1 MTIQQLEAFVAVCE
15 TNNFAKAAKNLNM
28 YPSNLSYTI
37 TEFENSL
44 DVLLLNRS
52 KKGVYPN
59 ILGQEV
65 YTRAKKILDFVS
77 SCMENADTM
86 TQNRKGFTLTYS
98 RQFSLASFQS
108 GLKELHKEF
117 SDHGV
122 SLDLI
127 IPNDQTMAYHALI
140 TKRADMAI
148 LYEDVFEPAEYQK
161 SWVANDALYVAL
173 SSSHRLASRRS
184 LSLNDIKDQTI
195 LLCQDGNLWDEYVK
209 ELFFRSNMTPS
220 KFTYCYNSLLQK
232 ELIIQ
237 HPHYVSVVSS
247 LSVPNVVW
255 NASNSSNSL
264 NDTVSDLV
272 YLPLNHEINQ
282 RKVYAVYS
290 DDVENPEMIESVLH
304 FVCK

>member
-1 MTIQQLEAFVAVCE
+1 MTIQQLQAFVAVCE

-65 YTRAKKILDFVS
+65 YTRAKNILDLVS

-86 TQNRKGFTLTYS
+86 TQNRKGFTITYS

-108 GLKELHKEF
+108 GLKDLHN
-117 SDHGV
+117 DLRDRGI

-127 IPNDQTMAYHALI
+127 IPNDQTMAFHALA

-148 LYEDVFEPAEYQK
+148 LYEDVFEPAGYQK
-161 SWVANDALYVAL
+161 SWVANDSLYVAL

-184 LSLNDIKDQTI
+184 LTLNDIKDQTI
-195 LLCQDGNLWDEYVK
+195 LLCQDGNLWDQYVQ

-220 KFTYCYNSLLQK
+220 KFTYCYNSLLQR

-247 LSVPNVVW
+247 LSVPNLDGD
-255 NASNSSNSL
+255 SMNSSN
-264 NDTVSDLV
+264 DMETDLV

-282 RKVYAVYS
+282 RKVYAVYPE
-290 DDVENPEMIESVLH
+290 DVENPEMVETVLN

>member
-1 MTIQQLEAFVAVCE
+1 M
-15 TNNFAKAAKNLNM
+15 
-28 YPSNLSYTI
+28 
-37 TEFENSL
+37 
-44 DVLLLNRS
+44 
-52 KKGVYPN
+52 
-59 ILGQEV
+59 
-65 YTRAKKILDFVS
+65 YTRAKKILDLVS

-86 TQNRKGFTLTYS
+86 TQNRKGFTITYS

-127 IPNDQTMAYHALI
+127 IPNDQTMAYHALT

-148 LYEDVFEPAEYQK
+148 LYEDVFEPAGYQK
-161 SWVANDALYVAL
+161 KWVANDALYVAL

-184 LSLNDIKDQTI
+184 LTLNDIKDQTI
-195 LLCQDGNLWDEYVK
+195 LLCQDGNLWDEYVR
-209 ELFFRSNMTPS
+209 ELFFQSNMTPS

-232 ELIIQ
+232 ELMIQ

-247 LSVPNVVW
+247 LSVHDLDGN
-255 NASNSSNSL
+255 SMNSSN
-264 NDTVSDLV
+264 NMETNLV

-282 RKVYAVYS
+282 RKVYAVYPE
-290 DDVENPEMIESVLH
+290 DVENPEMVETALD

>member
-1 MTIQQLEAFVAVCE
+1 MTIQQLQAFVAVCE

-52 KKGVYPN
+52 KKSVYPN
-59 ILGQEV
+59 ILGREV
-65 YTRAKKILDFVS
+65 YTRAKEILELVA

-86 TQNRKGFTLTYS
+86 SQDRKGFTVTYS

-108 GLKELHKEF
+108 GLEKLHTDF
-117 SDHGV
+117 HSHGI

-127 IPNDQTMAYHALI
+127 IPNDQTMAFHTLA

-148 LYEDVFEPAEYQK
+148 LYEDVFDSAGYK
-161 SWVANDALYVAL
+161 KKWIANDSLYVAL
-173 SSSHRLASRRS
+173 SSSHQLASRQS
-184 LSLNDIKDQTI
+184 LTLNDIKDQTI
-195 LLCQDGNLWDEYVK
+195 LLCQDGNLWDQYVQ
-209 ELFFRSNMTPS
+209 ELFFRSNMTAS
-220 KFTYCYNSLLQK
+220 KFTYCYNALLQK

-247 LSVPNVVW
+247 LSIPDLNCT
-255 NASNSSNSL
+255 ALNSSN
-264 NDTVSDLV
+264 DVTSDLV

-282 RKVYAVYS
+282 RKIYAVYPE
-290 DDVENPEMIESVLH
+290 DIENPDMMQTALNFI
-304 FVCK
+304 CK

>member
-1 MTIQQLEAFVAVCE
+1 MTIQQLQAFVAVCE

-65 YTRAKKILDFVS
+65 YSRAKKILELVS

-86 TQNRKGFTLTYS
+86 NQNRRGFTITYS
-98 RQFSLASFQS
+98 RQFSLASFQA
-108 GLKELHKEF
+108 GLKELHQDF
-117 SDHGV
+117 SNHGI

-127 IPNDQTMAYHALI
+127 IPNDQTMAFHALA

-148 LYEDVFEPAEYQK
+148 LYEDVFDPIGYQK
-161 SWVANDALYVAL
+161 KWVANDSLYVAL
-173 SSSHRLASRRS
+173 SSSHRLASRQS

-195 LLCQDGNLWDEYVK
+195 LLCQDGNLWDQYVQ
-209 ELFFRSNMTPS
+209 ELFFHSNMTPS
-220 KFTYCYNSLLQK
+220 RFTYCYNSLLQR
-232 ELIIQ
+232 ELILQ

-247 LSVPNVVW
+247 LSVPDLN
-255 NASNSSNSL
+255 SSHMNSSN
-264 NDTVSDLV
+264 DMKSDLV

-282 RKVYAVYS
+282 RKVYAVYPE
-290 DDVENPEMIESVLH
+290 DGENPEMVEDALDFI
-304 FVCK
+304 CK

>member
-1 MTIQQLEAFVAVCE
+1 MTIQQLQAFVSVCE

-59 ILGQEV
+59 ILGREV
-65 YTRAKKILDFVS
+65 YTRAKEILELVS
-77 SCMENADTM
+77 SCMENANTM
-86 TQNRKGFTLTYS
+86 NQNRKGFTITYS

-108 GLKELHKEF
+108 GLKELHKDF
-117 SDHGV
+117 NDHGI

-127 IPNDQTMAYHALI
+127 IPNDQTMAFHALT
-140 TKRADMAI
+140 TKRADLAV
-148 LYEDVFEPAEYQK
+148 LYEDIFDPVGYQK
-161 SWVANDALYVAL
+161 KWVANDSLYVAL
-173 SSSHRLASRRS
+173 SSSHRLASRQS

-195 LLCQDGNLWDEYVK
+195 LLCQDGNLWDQYVQH
-209 ELFFRSNMTPS
+209 LFFRSNMTAS
-220 KFTYCYNSLLQK
+220 NFTYCYNALLQK

-247 LSVPNVVW
+247 LSVPKLDC
-255 NASNSSNSL
+255 NAVNSL
-264 NDTVSDLV
+264 NNMKSDV
-272 YLPLNHEINQ
+272 IYLPLNHEINQ
-282 RKVYAVYS
+282 RKVYAVYP
-290 DDVENPEMIESVLH
+290 DDVENPQMIETALN

>member
-1 MTIQQLEAFVAVCE
+1 MTIQQLQAFVAVCE

-44 DVLLLNRS
+44 DVLLLNHS

-65 YTRAKKILDFVS
+65 YTRAKKILELVS

-86 TQNRKGFTLTYS
+86 NQNRRGFTITYS

-108 GLKELHKEF
+108 GLKELHQDF
-117 SDHGV
+117 SHR
-122 SLDLI
+122 LI
-127 IPNDQTMAYHALI
+127 IPNDL
-140 TKRADMAI
+140 AI
-148 LYEDVFEPAEYQK
+148 LYEDVFDPVGYQK
-161 SWVANDALYVAL
+161 KWVANDSLYVTL
-173 SSSHRLASRRS
+173 SSSHRLALRRS

-195 LLCQDGNLWDEYVK
+195 LLCQDGNLWNQYVQ
-209 ELFFRSNMTPS
+209 ELFFHSNMTPS

-232 ELIIQ
+232 ELILQ

-247 LSVPNVVW
+247 LSVPDLD
-255 NASNSSNSL
+255 SDYINSSN
-264 NDTVSDLV
+264 NMKSDLV

-282 RKVYAVYS
+282 RKVYAVYPE
-290 DDVENPEMIESVLH
+290 DGENPEMVEDALDFI
-304 FVCK
+304 CK

>member
-1 MTIQQLEAFVAVCE
+1 MTIQQLQAFVAVCE
-15 TNNFAKAAKNLNM
+15 TNNFAKAAKNLNI

-65 YTRAKKILDFVS
+65 YTRAKKILDLVS

-86 TQNRKGFTLTYS
+86 TQNRKRFTITYS

-108 GLKELHKEF
+108 GLKDLHN
-117 SDHGV
+117 DLRDRGV

-127 IPNDQTMAYHALI
+127 IPNDQTMAFHALA

-148 LYEDVFEPAEYQK
+148 LYEDVFEPAGYQK
-161 SWVANDALYVAL
+161 NWVANDSLYVAL

-184 LSLNDIKDQTI
+184 LTLNDIKDQTI
-195 LLCQDGNLWDEYVK
+195 LLCQDGNLWDQYVQ

-237 HPHYVSVVSS
+237 HPHYVSIVSS
-247 LSVPNVVW
+247 LSVPDRD
-255 NASNSSNSL
+255 SDGINSSNAMEA
-264 NDTVSDLV
+264 DLV

-290 DDVENPEMIESVLH
+290 EDVENPEMVETALT

>member
-1 MTIQQLEAFVAVCE
+1 MTIQQLQAFVAVCE

-59 ILGQEV
+59 ILGLEV
-65 YTRAKKILDFVS
+65 YTRAKKILELVS

-86 TQNRKGFTLTYS
+86 NQNRKGFTITYS

-108 GLKELHKEF
+108 GLKELHKDF
-117 SDHGV
+117 SNHGI

-127 IPNDQTMAYHALI
+127 IPNDQTMAFHALA

-148 LYEDVFEPAEYQK
+148 LYEDIFDSDGYQQR
-161 SWVANDALYVAL
+161 WIANDPLYVAL
-173 SSSHRLASRRS
+173 SSSHRLASRHS
-184 LSLNDIKDQTI
+184 LTLNDIKNQTI
-195 LLCQDGNLWDEYVK
+195 LLCQDGNLWDQYVQ

-237 HPHYVSVVSS
+237 HPHYVSIVSS
-247 LSVPNVVW
+247 LSVPDLDCNTV
-255 NASNSSNSL
+255 NLSN
-264 NDTVSDLV
+264 DIADDLV

-282 RKVYAVYS
+282 RKVYAFYPE
-290 DDVENPEMIESVLH
+290 DVENPEMIEAALH

>member
-1 MTIQQLEAFVAVCE
+1 MTIQQLQAFVAVCE

-65 YTRAKKILDFVS
+65 YTRAKNILDLVS

-86 TQNRKGFTLTYS
+86 TQNRKGFTITYS

-108 GLKELHKEF
+108 GLKDLHN
-117 SDHGV
+117 DLRDRGI

-127 IPNDQTMAYHALI
+127 IPNDQTMAFHALA
-140 TKRADMAI
+140 TKRANMAI
-148 LYEDVFEPAEYQK
+148 LYEDVFEPAGYQK
-161 SWVANDALYVAL
+161 SWVANDSLYVAL

-184 LSLNDIKDQTI
+184 LTLNDIKDQTI
-195 LLCQDGNLWDEYVK
+195 LLCQDGNLWDQYVQ

-220 KFTYCYNSLLQK
+220 KFTYCYNSLLQR

-247 LSVPNVVW
+247 LSVPNLDGD
-255 NASNSSNSL
+255 SMNSSN
-264 NDTVSDLV
+264 DMETDLV

-282 RKVYAVYS
+282 RKVYAVYPE
-290 DDVENPEMIESVLH
+290 DVENPEMVETVLN

>member
-1 MTIQQLEAFVAVCE
+1 MTIQQLQAFVAVCE

-65 YTRAKKILDFVS
+65 YTRAKKILELVS
-77 SCMENADTM
+77 SCMENADTIN
-86 TQNRKGFTLTYS
+86 QNRRGFTITYS

-108 GLKELHKEF
+108 GLKELHNDF
-117 SDHGV
+117 SDHGI

-127 IPNDQTMAYHALI
+127 IPNDQTMTFHALA

-148 LYEDVFEPAEYQK
+148 LYEDVFDPVGYQK
-161 SWVANDALYVAL
+161 KWVANDSLYVAL

-184 LSLNDIKDQTI
+184 LTLNDIKDQTI
-195 LLCQDGNLWDEYVK
+195 LLCQDGNLWDQYVQ

-247 LSVPNVVW
+247 LSVPDRD
-255 NASNSSNSL
+255 SDGMNSSNAMEA
-264 NDTVSDLV
+264 DLV
-272 YLPLNHEINQ
+272 YLPLNYEINQ

-290 DDVENPEMIESVLH
+290 EDVENPEMVEDVLH
-304 FVCK
+304 FICK

>member
-1 MTIQQLEAFVAVCE
+1 MTIQQLQAFVAVCE

-65 YTRAKKILDFVS
+65 YTRAKKILELVS

-86 TQNRKGFTLTYS
+86 NQNRKGFTITYS
-98 RQFSLASFQS
+98 RQFNLASFQS
-108 GLKELHKEF
+108 GLKDLHN
-117 SDHGV
+117 DLRDRGI

-127 IPNDQTMAYHALI
+127 IPNDQTMAFHALA

-148 LYEDVFEPAEYQK
+148 LYEDVFDSDGYQK
-161 SWVANDALYVAL
+161 RWIANDSLYVAL
-173 SSSHRLASRRS
+173 SSSHRLACRRS
-184 LSLNDIKDQTI
+184 LTLNDIKDQTI
-195 LLCQDGNLWDEYVK
+195 LLCQDGNLWDQYVQ

-220 KFTYCYNSLLQK
+220 RFTYCYNSLLQK
-232 ELIIQ
+232 ELILQ
-237 HPHYVSVVSS
+237 HPHYVSIVSN
-247 LSVPNVVW
+247 LSVPDLDPDHI
-255 NASNSSNSL
+255 NSSN
-264 NDTVSDLV
+264 DIKSDLV

-282 RKVYAVYS
+282 RKVYAVYPE
-290 DDVENPEMIESVLH
+290 DGENPEMVKNALDFI
-304 FVCK
+304 CK

>member
-1 MTIQQLEAFVAVCE
+1 MTIQQLQAFVAVCE

-65 YTRAKKILDFVS
+65 YTRAKKILELVS
-77 SCMENADTM
+77 SCMENADTIN
-86 TQNRKGFTLTYS
+86 QNRRGFTITYS

-108 GLKELHKEF
+108 GLKELHKDF
-117 SDHGV
+117 SDHGI

-127 IPNDQTMAYHALI
+127 IPNDQTMAFHALA

-148 LYEDVFEPAEYQK
+148 LYEDVFDPVGYQK
-161 SWVANDALYVAL
+161 KWVANDSLYVAL
-173 SSSHRLASRRS
+173 SSFHRLAFRHS

-195 LLCQDGNLWDEYVK
+195 LLCQDGNLWDQYVQ
-209 ELFFRSNMTPS
+209 ELFFHSNMTPS
-220 KFTYCYNSLLQK
+220 KFTYCYNSLLQR
-232 ELIIQ
+232 ELILQ
-237 HPHYVSVVSS
+237 HPHYVSIVSS
-247 LSVPNVVW
+247 LSVPDLDTNPM
-255 NASNSSNSL
+255 SSSN
-264 NDTVSDLV
+264 DIESDLV

-282 RKVYAVYS
+282 RKVYAVYPE
-290 DDVENPEMIESVLH
+290 DVENPEMVGIALD

>member
-1 MTIQQLEAFVAVCE
+1 MTIQQLQAFVAVCE

-44 DVLLLNRS
+44 DVLLLNHS

-65 YTRAKKILDFVS
+65 YTRAKKILELVS

-86 TQNRKGFTLTYS
+86 NQNRRGFTITYS

-108 GLKELHKEF
+108 GLKELHQDF
-117 SDHGV
+117 SHR
-122 SLDLI
+122 LI
-127 IPNDQTMAYHALI
+127 IPNDL
-140 TKRADMAI
+140 AI
-148 LYEDVFEPAEYQK
+148 LYEDVFDPVGYQK
-161 SWVANDALYVAL
+161 KWVANDSLYVAL
-173 SSSHRLASRRS
+173 SSSHRLALRRS

-195 LLCQDGNLWDEYVK
+195 LLCQDGNLWNQYVQ
-209 ELFFRSNMTPS
+209 ELFFHSNMTPS

-232 ELIIQ
+232 ELILQ

-247 LSVPNVVW
+247 LSVPDLD
-255 NASNSSNSL
+255 SDYINSSN
-264 NDTVSDLV
+264 NMKSDLV

-282 RKVYAVYS
+282 RKVYAVYPE
-290 DDVENPEMIESVLH
+290 DGENPEMVEDALDFI
-304 FVCK
+304 CK

>member
-65 YTRAKKILDFVS
+65 YTRSKKILELVS

-86 TQNRKGFTLTYS
+86 NQNRKGFTITYS

-108 GLKELHKEF
+108 GLKELH
-117 SDHGV
+117 SNLHNRGV

-127 IPNDQTMAYHALI
+127 IPNDQTMAFHALA
-140 TKRADMAI
+140 TKRADLAI
-148 LYEDVFEPAEYQK
+148 LYEDGFDSVGYQK
-161 SWVANDALYVAL
+161 KWVSNDSLYVAL
-173 SSSHRLASRRS
+173 SSSHQLAFRRS

-195 LLCQDGNLWDEYVK
+195 LLCQDGNLWDQYVQ
-209 ELFFRSNMTPS
+209 ELFFRSNLTPYR
-220 KFTYCYNSLLQK
+220 FTYCYNSLLQM
-232 ELIIQ
+232 ELILQ
-237 HPHYVSVVSS
+237 HPHYVSIVSS
-247 LSVPNVVW
+247 LSVPDLE
-255 NASNSSNSL
+255 SDPINSSN
-264 NDTVSDLV
+264 DTESNLV

-282 RKVYAVYS
+282 RKLYAVYP
-290 DDVENPEMIESVLH
+290 DDMENPEMIADVLH
-304 FVCK
+304 FICK

>member
-1 MTIQQLEAFVAVCE
+1 MTIQQLQAFVAVCE

-65 YTRAKKILDFVS
+65 YTRAKKILELVS

-86 TQNRKGFTLTYS
+86 NQNRRGFTITYS

-108 GLKELHKEF
+108 GLKELHQDF
-117 SDHGV
+117 SHR
-122 SLDLI
+122 LI
-127 IPNDQTMAYHALI
+127 IPNDL
-140 TKRADMAI
+140 AI
-148 LYEDVFEPAEYQK
+148 LYEDVFDPVGYQK
-161 SWVANDALYVAL
+161 KWVANDSLYVAL
-173 SSSHRLASRRS
+173 SSSHRLALRRS

-195 LLCQDGNLWDEYVK
+195 LLCQDGNLWDQYVQ
-209 ELFFRSNMTPS
+209 ELFFHSNMTPS

-232 ELIIQ
+232 ELILQ

-247 LSVPNVVW
+247 LSVPDLD
-255 NASNSSNSL
+255 SDYMNSSN
-264 NDTVSDLV
+264 NMKSDLV

-282 RKVYAVYS
+282 RKVYAVYPE
-290 DDVENPEMIESVLH
+290 DGKNPEMVEDALDFI
-304 FVCK
+304 CK